1 MIPFQSGP
9 PLPPEQLPDLTP
21 EIQEYGIFL
30 P

>member
-9 PLPPEQLPDLTP
+9 PLPPEQRPDLTP
-21 EIQEYGIFL
+21 ETQEYGIFL